1 MNHRFL
7 FAAFALVGAMAAHA
21 QSPEDKGLA
30 IAQEAEQRGE
40 GYGDSQATMTMVLRN
55 RNGDEAIRSLRS
67 QTLEVADDGDKSLI
81 VFDEP
86 RDVAGTALL
95 THAHTDR
102 DDDRWLYL
110 PALRRVKRI
119 ASSGQTGAFMGS
131 EFAYEDLGSQEIE
144 KYRFK
149 WLRDETVDG
158 VAMHVL
164 ERIPKDENSG
174 YSRQVV
180 WMDQAELR
188 LQKVAFYD
196 RKGEHLKTLTATG
209 YAQFLDRYWRPL
221 QLDMVNHVTGKST
234 TLTFEDYVF
243 DNGFLDRDFDE
254 NSLANVR

>member
-1 MNHRFL
+1 MNHRFF
-7 FAAFALVGAMAAHA
+7 FAAVALAGAMAAHA
-21 QSPEDKGLA
+21 QSAEDKGLA

-95 THAHTDR
+95 THAHSDS

-158 VAMHVL
+158 VDMHVL

-188 LQKVAFYD
+188 LQKVVFYD

-221 QLDMVNHVTGKST
+221 RLDMVNHVTGKST